1 MAVGIS
7 KVCSVMTI
15 TAAGLPPRQP
25 CGGEQRKKRSTA
37 GKQKPMGKAKRVG
50 SPVTSPTGC
59 GMRRQPY
66 GLRGCAAEWRSGC
79 AAEWRRRAKR
89 RKNAARESACSRAEV
104 AMRTY
109 AVSDQKINTCCRSAS
124 LLALRQQVFFFF
136 RFSFFSA
143 PFFPGG

>member
-1 MAVGIS
+1 MAAGIT

-15 TAAGLPPRQP
+15 AAAGLPWRQP
-25 CGGEQRKKRSTA
+25 CGEGRRKKRRTEGRRNA
-37 GKQKPMGKAKRVG
+37 KGKAKREG

-89 RKNAARESACSRAEV
+89 RKIFLAGGRETSLPPTPFQFLAR
-104 AMRTY
+104 
-109 AVSDQKINTCCRSAS
+109 
-124 LLALRQQVFFFF
+124 L
-136 RFSFFSA
+136 
-143 PFFPGG
+143 PFFPPTQRTQQDFRSAALPVL